1 LQGGPDYCIAYRLA
15 VETMRLRAQQDDL
28 VDVRLTIEE
37 LMLFRSVL
45 REVCEGMHF
54 TENDFQTIFGVTRAE
69 AEGLL
74 LRTSKVIE
82 RLRLTSK

>member
-1 LQGGPDYCIAYRLA
+1 MANLLYYIDRGLA
-15 VETMRLRAQQDDL
+15 VEAMRLRAQNDDL

-37 LMLFRSVL
+37 LMLISSVL

-54 TENDFQTIFGVTRAE
+54 TDNDFQTIFGINRAD

-82 RLRLTSK
+82 RLQLTSK

>member
-1 LQGGPDYCIAYRLA
+1 
-15 VETMRLRAQQDDL
+15 MRLRAHEDDL

-37 LMLFRSVL
+37 LMLFRSIL

-54 TENDFQTIFGVTRAE
+54 TENDFQTIFGIHRADAE
-69 AEGLL
+69 ALL

-82 RLRLTSK
+82 RLHLTSK